1 MMIKNPQQLAEK
13 AIENIIE
20 DRACANKLITDLMI
34 IMAQENNSDSHKK
47 LGEVA
52 SRYLETLQRSNEQL
66 VKLTAISAKLN
77 DAKKGF
83 SKNEIDSIYG
93 EVLSEEK

>member
-1 MMIKNPQQLAEK
+1 MISKNPQALAEK
-13 AIENIIE
+13 AIENILE

-52 SRYLETLQRSNEQL
+52 SKYLETLQRSNEQL
-66 VKLTAISAKLN
+66 VKLTAIAAKLN
-77 DAKKGF
+77 DSKKGL
-83 SKNEIDSIYG
+83 SKNDIDSIYG
-93 EVLSEEK
+93 EVLSEGK